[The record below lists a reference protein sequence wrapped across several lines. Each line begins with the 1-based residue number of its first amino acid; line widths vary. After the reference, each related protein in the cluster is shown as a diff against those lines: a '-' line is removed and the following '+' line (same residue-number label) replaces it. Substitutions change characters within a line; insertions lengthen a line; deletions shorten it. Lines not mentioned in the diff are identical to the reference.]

1 MVTESMCCCSGY
13 TPIGLKSSI
22 GIISQALNEA
32 KEKPALK
39 VCYKEFKGELVKLE
53 RKEAYGGHL
62 YDISIFDV
70 EKKVTCSFT
79 KADLQDLKFLG
90 GAVSFGG

>member
-1 MVTESMCCCSGY
+1 MVTESMC
-13 TPIGLKSSI
+13 L
-22 GIISQALNEA
+22 GIMSNALNEA
-32 KEKPALK
+32 KEETVVK

-70 EKKVTCSFT
+70 EKKVTYSFT

>member
-1 MVTESMCCCSGY
+1 MVTENMCCCSGY

-22 GIISQALNEA
+22 GIIPQALNEA

-53 RKEAYGGHL
+53 RKETYGAL
-62 YDISIFDV
+62 YDLSVFDK
-70 EKKVTCSFT
+70 EKKVTHSFT
-79 KADLQDLKFLG
+79 GVNLEDVKFLDG
-90 GAVSFGG
+90 VLSFS